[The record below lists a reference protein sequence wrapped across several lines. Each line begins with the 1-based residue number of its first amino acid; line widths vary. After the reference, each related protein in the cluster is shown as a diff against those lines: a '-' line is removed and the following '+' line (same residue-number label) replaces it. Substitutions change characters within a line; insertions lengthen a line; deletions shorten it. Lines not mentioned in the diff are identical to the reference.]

1 MKSRVCQILIAL
13 GVLAATAPLA
23 TLHAQVQL
31 KVGDL
36 KLSKVALEVQKTP
49 DFQAGNVKG
58 KNIPNPRD
66 WLEVEYEFEVAGD
79 PKEVIKELMFRN
91 YVAFTSPTAPK
102 GVAIVSGDVKHVNV
116 VPGEKYFTVSY
127 VSPSTIGEVTG
138 EYRNFQVSGV
148 VAAGVEVF
156 YNGVIVGGES
166 TFSGSKAKFWEALS
180 PQPGVL
186 SKLDTPFALLWI
198 DRYAEFDRS
207 GKP

>member
-1 MKSRVCQILIAL
+1 MES
-13 GVLAATAPLA
+13 
-23 TLHAQVQL
+23 LHAQAQL
-31 KVGDL
+31 KVGDV

-66 WLEVEYEFEVAGD
+66 WLEIEYEFEVAGD
-79 PKEVIKELMFRN
+79 PKNVIKELMFRN
-91 YVAFTSPTAPK
+91 YVALNSSTGTAK
-102 GVAIVSGDVKHVNV
+102 VVVSGDVKHVNV
-116 VPGEKYFTVSY
+116 VPGEKYFTVAY
-127 VSPSTIGEVTG
+127 IAPSTIGEVTG
-138 EYRNFQVSGV
+138 EYRNFQPSGV
-148 VAAGVEVF
+148 VGAGVEVF

-166 TFSGSKAKFWEALS
+166 TLSGSKAKFWEALS
-180 PQPGVL
+180 PQPGIL

>member
-1 MKSRVCQILIAL
+1 MKSRACQILIAL
-13 GVLAATAPLA
+13 GVLVAAAPLGS
-23 TLHAQVQL
+23 LHAQVQL
-31 KVGDL
+31 KPGDI

-66 WLEVEYEFEVAGD
+66 WLEIEYEFEVAGD
-79 PKEVIKELMFRN
+79 PKNVIKELLFRN
-91 YVAFTSPTAPK
+91 YVAFTSPTGTK
-102 GVAIVSGDVKHVNV
+102 IVTGDVKHVNV

-127 VSPSTIGEVTG
+127 IAPSTIGEVTG
-138 EYRNFQVSGV
+138 EYRNFQPSGV
-148 VAAGVEVF
+148 AGAGVEVF
-156 YNGVIVGGES
+156 YNGVIVGLES
-166 TFSGSKAKFWEALS
+166 TLSGSKQRFWEALS

-207 GKP
+207 GRP